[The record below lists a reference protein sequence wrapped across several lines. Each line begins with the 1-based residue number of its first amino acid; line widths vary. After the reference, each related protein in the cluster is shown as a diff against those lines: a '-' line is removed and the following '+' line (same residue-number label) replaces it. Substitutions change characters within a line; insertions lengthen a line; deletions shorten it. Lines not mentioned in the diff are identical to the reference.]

1 MKTLFTA
8 VLIITIF
15 SSLNAQWYMAVE
27 DGVSFRKTTVEQ
39 IINTDGNPNTI
50 GAVST
55 KAKTM
60 HVGMFSIGGKLGYE
74 FKPFVIELDGKLNL
88 DMSEMVG
95 IYSGVIVFLNGKNTL
110 RFTPLIGTSLNHY
123 NLDIAGRLQYKHFY
137 MEANRTGKTS
147 FYFIGAKCYI
157 YE

>member
-15 SSLNAQWYMAVE
+15 SSLKAQWYMAVE
-27 DGVSFRKTTVEQ
+27 DGVSFRKRTVEQ
-39 IINTDGNPNTI
+39 VTNTDGNPNTT

-60 HVGMFSIGGKLGYE
+60 HVGMFSIGTKLGYE
-74 FKPFVIELDGKLNL
+74 FNPFLIELDGKLNL
-88 DMSEMVG
+88 DMSKMVG
-95 IYSGVIVFLNGKNTL
+95 IYSGVIVFLNDKNTL
-110 RFTPLIGTSLNHY
+110 RFTPLIGTTLNH
-123 NLDIAGRLQYKHFY
+123 NFGIAGRLEYKHSY

-147 FYFIGAKCYI
+147 FYFIGVKCYI